1 MTVLRSFLAS
11 TLLALCLLTLP
22 ALVYAQQS
30 SFSYDDRT
38 LAQLFEALEKKD
50 GVDAYIEKR
59 IADERVRIRKL
70 ADTAVQGIVA
80 AADPVDGADVTALP
94 KSLDRQ
100 RALVTLLNE
109 NLRDRK
115 VDLDLL
121 LAEEKK
127 YYTPPISGTGSA
139 TDTLRLTQSN
149 ADLQAKKAVL
159 EERINALTS
168 GLSLE
173 EDRLNKLNWEQWVDQ
188 FQNLFGVLKY
198 VFIILGAVIIDRL
211 LRRRVAGR
219 IETKGRR
226 YLVSKL
232 ITASIYTVA
241 FLVVLSNLL
250 SDHPQALASLAI
262 VGAGIAVALQDVV
275 KDIMGWIVIMQR
287 RLFTLGNRVSIGLYT
302 GDVIDI
308 GPLRTTMLEVS
319 INGEYKA
326 HERTGKTL
334 YVPNSLVLRESVL
347 NYNTTS
353 DYMGIEMLVTVT
365 YGSNWHK
372 AEVILLDVLTAET
385 KEYIEQART
394 QQRRRTALFYTMW
407 EIGDPEVHV
416 DLESN
421 GVLFTLK
428 CTVPIGMRRRVIT
441 KLTRT
446 ILDTFSAEPDIDFAY
461 NTIQVVGD
469 LKKMH

>member
-1 MTVLRSFLAS
+1 MH
-11 TLLALCLLTLP
+11 
-22 ALVYAQQS
+22 AQQS
-30 SFSYDDRT
+30 TFSYDDRT
-38 LAQLFEALEKKD
+38 LGQLYDALEKKD

-59 IADERVRIRKL
+59 IADERERIRKI
-70 ADTAVQGIVA
+70 ADAAVQAIIA
-80 AADPVDGADVTALP
+80 ASEPIDGTDVTALP
-94 KSLDRQ
+94 KSVDRQ
-100 RALVTLLNE
+100 RALVTLLTE

-139 TDTLRLTQSN
+139 TDTLRLTKNN

-168 GLSLE
+168 GLSLQ
-173 EDRLNKLNWEQWVDQ
+173 EDRLNKLNWQQWIDQ
-188 FQNLFGVLKY
+188 FRNLFGVLKY

-219 IETKGRR
+219 FETKGRR

-232 ITASIYTVA
+232 MTASIYTVA
-241 FLVVLSNLL
+241 SIFVLSNLL

-275 KDIMGWIVIMQR
+275 KDIMGWIVILHR
-287 RLFTLGNRVSIGLYT
+287 RLFTLGNRVNIGAYT

-319 INGEYKA
+319 VNGEYKA

-372 AEVILLDVLTAET
+372 AQDILLDVLTTET
-385 KEYIEQART
+385 KVFVEQART
-394 QQRRRTALFYTMW
+394 QQHRRTALFYTMW
-407 EIGDPEVHV
+407 DIGDPDVHV
-416 DLESN
+416 DLESS

-428 CTVPIGMRRRVIT
+428 CTVPIGMRRKVIT
-441 KLTRT
+441 TLTRT
-446 ILDTFSAEPDIDFAY
+446 ILDRFNAEPDVDFAY

-469 LKKMH
+469 RPKK